1 MRNARV
7 LAVLAEMSASGNV
20 PPLDFTLQRSGPTMP
35 NQDEDTDIQHIAREL
50 IARYADEA
58 ELIAAGHADTVLDQG
73 DVEAFEIW
81 RNVMIAVHAIQ
92 DKMDHAP

>member
-1 MRNARV
+1 
-7 LAVLAEMSASGNV
+7 MSASRNV
-20 PPLDFTLQRSGPTMP
+20 PPLDFTSQRSGVTVP

-73 DVEAFEIW
+73 DIEAFEIW
-81 RNVMIAVHAIQ
+81 RDVMSAVH
-92 DKMDHAP
+92 KMQEAEQHSS

>member
-1 MRNARV
+1 
-7 LAVLAEMSASGNV
+7 
-20 PPLDFTLQRSGPTMP
+20 MP
-35 NQDEDTDIQHIAREL
+35 SLEDKDIQHIAKEL

-58 ELIAAGHADTVLDQG
+58 ELIAAGHADTMLDMG

-92 DKMDHAP
+92 EKDRCSP

>member
-7 LAVLAEMSASGNV
+7 LAVLAEMSASRNV
-20 PPLDFTLQRSGPTMP
+20 PPLDFTSQRSGATMP
-35 NQDEDTDIQHIAREL
+35 NQNEDTDIQHIAREL

-81 RNVMIAVHAIQ
+81 RNVMTAVHAIR
-92 DKMDHAP
+92 DKKNPAP

>member
-7 LAVLAEMSASGNV
+7 LAALAEMSVSRNV
-20 PPLDFTLQRSGPTMP
+20 PPLDLASRCFGTIMP
-35 NQDEDTDIQHIAREL
+35 NQDEDTEIQHIAREL

-81 RNVMIAVHAIQ
+81 RDVMAAVHAMQ
-92 DKMDHAP
+92 EKKQHSP